1 MKLLINPIQE
11 SRLVRCRA
19 IKTSLE
25 MTQKSDSSATGESR
39 TTEGEEVS
47 LGPMPNRLHLCE
59 KEQHLR
65 KEHNRINSRYS

>member
-1 MKLLINPIQE
+1 
-11 SRLVRCRA
+11 
-19 IKTSLE
+19 

-47 LGPMPNRLHLCE
+47 LSPMPNRLHLCE